1 MATSDTESS
10 DNEVIY
16 DLTSEARA
24 RSAMSSRPAS
34 RSIAVQTDTMPH
46 KKSCTKVHHR
56 RQKSADNTIKEVRI
70 LEHET
75 VRKAQSNPNMLTIGK
90 FQFSVFLL
98 NLKSHFC
105 RLASLAVKISEFIFL
120 KK

>member
-1 MATSDTESS
+1 MLSEIGHQKRKMATTDTESS

-24 RSAMSSRPAS
+24 RSAMSQGRPAS

-46 KKSCTKVHHR
+46 KKSCTKIHQHR

-90 FQFSVFLL
+90 ILSKNYLFRCFTLSNQ
-98 NLKSHFC
+98 
-105 RLASLAVKISEFIFL
+105 
-120 KK
+120 